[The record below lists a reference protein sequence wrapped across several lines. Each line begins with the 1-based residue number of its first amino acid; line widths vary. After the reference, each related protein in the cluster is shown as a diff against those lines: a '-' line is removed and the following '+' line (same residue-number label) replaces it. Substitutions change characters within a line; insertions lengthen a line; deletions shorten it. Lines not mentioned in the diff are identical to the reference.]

1 MQTLNYYYEIVY
13 PLFSLLL
20 SRQIF
25 NGHSFNSTDMIQTVC
40 VCGAG
45 TMGRGIAQ
53 VAARYG
59 FHTVLFD
66 VNKDVLQQAN
76 TALQKDLQTLVEK
89 NKLSVEQQQ
98 SILDHIRFTSEIN
111 DCIADIVIEAIVE
124 KLPVK
129 VGLFN
134 QLAEVN
140 HSETIFATNTSSL
153 SVTEIAKQVIHP
165 ERVAGMHFF
174 NPAPLMK
181 LVEVVA
187 TPLTNQATIDAV
199 VVLTKELEKTPVLC
213 NDAPGFIVNHVAR
226 PYYLEALYLAEK
238 GLSSIETMDTL
249 LEASGFKMGPFK
261 LMDLIGNDINY
272 AVSCSV
278 YDQLGQPLRLRPSPL
293 QEEKVK
299 SGALGRKSK
308 KGYYQYN

>member
-1 MQTLNYYYEIVY
+1 
-13 PLFSLLL
+13 
-20 SRQIF
+20 
-25 NGHSFNSTDMIQTVC
+25 
-40 VCGAG
+40 
-45 TMGRGIAQ
+45 MGRGIAQ

-59 FHTVLFD
+59 FHTILFD

-76 TALQKDLQTLVEK
+76 TALQKDLRILVEK
-89 NKLSVEQQQ
+89 HKLTAEQQQ

-153 SVTEIAKQVIHP
+153 SVTDIAKQVVHP

-199 VVLTKELEKTPVLC
+199 VSLTKELQKTPVLC

-238 GLSSIETMDTL
+238 ELSSIETMDTL
-249 LEASGFKMGPFK
+249 LEATGFKMGPFK

-299 SGALGRKSK
+299 SGALGRKSG